1 MEFLTVAAI
10 TLFVSILVG
19 VMIILWGWFKGGRK
33 VETIDQIIEKIQAFK
48 PFRKYSME
56 VDYQIGLATYLQG
69 LFGDVKIEDTRGDS
83 RPDIVVNGNIAL
95 ELKGPTSME
104 GLRTLPDKAMRY
116 LQHFD
121 NLVFV
126 LFDIQVNKEELNR
139 YLTLLKNTF
148 PTTYV
153 VVK

>member
-1 MEFLTVAAI
+1 MGFLTVATI

-19 VMIILWGWFKGGRK
+19 VMIILWYWFRGGRK
-33 VETIDQIIEKIQAFK
+33 VGTINEIIEKTLAFK

-69 LFGDVKIEDTRGDS
+69 LFKDVKIEDTRGDS
-83 RPDIVVNGNIAL
+83 RPDIVVNRNFAVEI
-95 ELKGPTSME
+95 KGPTGMQD
-104 GLRTLPDKAMRY
+104 LRTLPDKAMRY

-126 LFDIQVNKEELNR
+126 LFDVQINKEELNK
-139 YLTLLKNTF
+139 YLSLLKDTF
-148 PTTYV
+148 PTAYV
-153 VVK
+153 IVK